1 MGKITAPGPQA
12 PALSFAGMVCMRL
25 ERLQLRGL
33 RSISEATLDL
43 ASGFNVLVG
52 VNGAGKTSVLEAAF
66 LLSHGRSFRSGAR
79 EALAQRGAAGLSVF
93 STVRHA
99 DQRLVR
105 LGLGREGARWDARV
119 DGQDVPI
126 GQLVRECAVVCF
138 EPGSHALIA
147 GAADERR
154 RFLDWGVF
162 HVEHDFL
169 SAWRRYQRALKQRN
183 SLLRKESSLADALH
197 TPWEQELGRTGALI
211 DQWRRKYLDA
221 LLPYLRE
228 QAYLFLPELGEL
240 DLRYR
245 AGWPEGEDLAAALL
259 AQRGRDQARGH
270 TTSGVHRAD
279 WSLSFEQAPQ
289 REHLSRGQEKLVAL
303 ACLLAQARLDAEHRG
318 EWPIICLDD
327 LASELDQAHQTAV
340 VESLSAVPAQVLIT
354 GTEMPGPLE
363 RAPARVFHVEQGR
376 LTPLL

>member
-1 MGKITAPGPQA
+1 MFDTTTPGPQA
-12 PALSFAGMVCMRL
+12 PALSFGGLVSMKL

-43 ASGFNVLVG
+43 APGFNVLIG
-52 VNGAGKTSVLEAAF
+52 ANGAGKTSVLEAAF

-79 EALAQRGAAGLSVF
+79 EALIQRGASGLSIF
-93 STVRHA
+93 STVRHE

-119 DGQDVPI
+119 DSQDVPI

-169 SAWRRYQRALKQRN
+169 LAWRRFQRALKQRN
-183 SLLRKESSLADALH
+183 SLLRKESASNDALYV
-197 TPWEQELGRTGALI
+197 PWEQELARAGTLI
-211 DQWRRKYLDA
+211 DQWRRAYWDA

-228 QAYLFLPELGEL
+228 RASLFLPELGPLE
-240 DLRYR
+240 LRYR
-245 AGWPEGEDLAAALL
+245 PGWPETEDLETTLSG
-259 AQRGRDQARGH
+259 QRMRDQARGH
-270 TTSGVHRAD
+270 TSAGVHRAD
-279 WSLSFEQAPQ
+279 WSLSFLNAPQ

-303 ACLLAQARLDAEHRG
+303 ACLLAQARLDADRRG

-327 LASELDQAHQTAV
+327 LSSELDQEHQASV
-340 VESLSAVPAQVLIT
+340 VASLLAVPAQVLIT
-354 GTEMPGPLE
+354 GTEMPRPLE
-363 RAPARVFHVEQGR
+363 RASARVFHVEQGG

>member
-1 MGKITAPGPQA
+1 VGDFTTPGPQA
-12 PALSFAGMVCMRL
+12 PALSFVGTVRMRL

-33 RSISEATLDL
+33 RSVSEAILDL
-43 ASGFNVLVG
+43 ASGFNVLIG
-52 VNGAGKTSVLEAAF
+52 ANGAGKTSVLEAAF
-66 LLSHGRSFRSGAR
+66 LLSHGRSFRSAAR
-79 EALAQRGAAGLSVF
+79 DALTQRGATGLSVF
-93 STVRHA
+93 SIVRHD

-119 DGQDVPI
+119 DSQDVPI

-169 SAWRRYQRALKQRN
+169 STWRRYQRALKQRN
-183 SLLRKESSLADALH
+183 SLLRKDSSSEGSLYA
-197 TPWEQELGRTGALI
+197 PWELELGKTGAFI
-211 DQWRRKYLDA
+211 DQWRREYLDA
-221 LLPYLRE
+221 LLPHLRQ
-228 QAYLFLPELGEL
+228 QAFLLLPELGKLE
-240 DLRYR
+240 LRYR
-245 AGWPEGEDLAAALL
+245 SGWPEGEDLARTLS

-270 TTSGVHRAD
+270 TTLGVHRAD

-303 ACLLAQARLDAEHRG
+303 ACLLAQARLDAERRG

-327 LASELDQAHQTAV
+327 LASELDRTHQASV
-340 VESLSAVPAQVLIT
+340 VESLLAAPAQVLIT
-354 GTEMPGPLE
+354 GTEMPEPLE
-363 RAPARVFHVEQGR
+363 QAAPRVFHVEQGR